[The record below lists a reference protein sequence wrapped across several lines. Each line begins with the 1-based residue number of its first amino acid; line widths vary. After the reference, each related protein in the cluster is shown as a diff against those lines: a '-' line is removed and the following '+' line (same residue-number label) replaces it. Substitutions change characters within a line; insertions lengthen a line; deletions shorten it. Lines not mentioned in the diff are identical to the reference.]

1 MCPSC
6 SLPQLAW
13 MKQGHRHRDGGG
25 TEEVARLSPLAL
37 GRQPEVKAKPIS
49 SIPSPPPG
57 LPKKGLL

>member
-1 MCPSC
+1 MSKLL
-6 SLPQLAW
+6 SASVGLGEA
-13 MKQGHRHRDGGG
+13 GHRHRDGV
-25 TEEVARLSPLAL
+25 TEEVARLSPPAL

>member
-1 MCPSC
+1 MSKLL
-6 SLPQLAW
+6 SASVGLDEAGSQA
-13 MKQGHRHRDGGG
+13 QGWGG